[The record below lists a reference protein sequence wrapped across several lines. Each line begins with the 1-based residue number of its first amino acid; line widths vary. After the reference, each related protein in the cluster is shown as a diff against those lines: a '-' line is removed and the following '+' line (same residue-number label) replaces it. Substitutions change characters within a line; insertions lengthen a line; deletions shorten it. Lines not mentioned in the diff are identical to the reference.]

1 MITSAFS
8 NQYETLKRSGTKIE
22 ITRPRSYY
30 TKDSIMEDEL
40 KSMTGMK
47 YQQIVIKTDFDE
59 YPKKSVKS
67 EKIFNNHQ
75 IHKSKFVRPHST
87 NNNIKINDDDDTCN
101 LNNGID

>member
-8 NQYETLKRSGTKIE
+8 NQYETLTRSGTKIE

-30 TKDSIMEDEL
+30 TKDGIMEDEL

-67 EKIFNNHQ
+67 EKRFNNHR
-75 IHKSKFVRPHST
+75 IHKSKFVRPQST
-87 NNNIKINDDDDTCN
+87 NNNIKISDDDDTCH